1 MHNSFVMFRWSEIA
15 LLVLVLLVTAAPAS
29 ADKVDDYIKQR
40 MRKRQIPGLSLA
52 VIKDG
57 KLIKAEG
64 YGLANVE
71 TKTPATPQ
79 TVYKIA
85 SISKPFLAA
94 GIVLLVQDGKLRLD
108 DKLSQYLDNSPGSW
122 KDITIRHLLTHTA
135 GLVEDPPGFEPFK
148 AQPDAEVIKKAHSR
162 ALLFA
167 PGERWSY
174 SNLGYFILGEILTRV
189 SGKPW
194 SQFLSERL
202 LHPAGMTATRTTTT
216 TDLVPQRASGY
227 ELTRLFGTLRKAEDW
242 VAVRPSGGLLST
254 VLDLAKWDAALSS
267 DTILSAASREQMWT
281 PVKLNN
287 GTTHPYGLGWFVDK
301 WQGHRRISHQ
311 GGLPAPTTRQNRV
324 AASGHPMLIERRL
337 QAVRGGDENDN
348 TVAESHRF
356 GDLLLTLV
364 STRLASACASSGS
377 IRSF

>member
-1 MHNSFVMFRWSEIA
+1 
-15 LLVLVLLVTAAPAS
+15 
-29 ADKVDDYIKQR
+29 

-94 GIVLLVQDGKLRLD
+94 GIVLLVQDGKIRLD

-174 SNLGYFILGEILTRV
+174 SNLGYFILGEILTR
-189 SGKPW
+189 SGKLWNEPNYLRGIW
-194 SQFLSERL
+194 HLGRL
-202 LHPAGMTATRTTTT
+202 LTIGEGIA
-216 TDLVPQRASGY
+216 
-227 ELTRLFGTLRKAEDW
+227 
-242 VAVRPSGGLLST
+242 
-254 VLDLAKWDAALSS
+254 DAA
-267 DTILSAASREQMWT
+267 
-281 PVKLNN
+281 P
-287 GTTHPYGLGWFVDK
+287 
-301 WQGHRRISHQ
+301 
-311 GGLPAPTTRQNRV
+311 
-324 AASGHPMLIERRL
+324 
-337 QAVRGGDENDN
+337 
-348 TVAESHRF
+348 
-356 GDLLLTLV
+356 
-364 STRLASACASSGS
+364 
-377 IRSF
+377 